1 MPISSVV
8 KNFRDGT
15 ITISDG
21 TTPTPLSLTV
31 QYEAGDLSL
40 SGVNYSSTG
49 PVEYTKYLDRGELGT
64 VRRTSRSFATG
75 SFSCQMTEFSDGT
88 NQNVWDIVNRSG
100 VFSSAVST
108 LGANADL
115 YCLLIVL
122 TVEGSNFGGSETDHI
137 LTMNNCR
144 CSIDFAE
151 GDPNSFTINF
161 EVLGAI
167 TAT

>member
-1 MPISSVV
+1 MAISSVV
-8 KNFRDGT
+8 KNYRDGSIVFNDAT
-15 ITISDG
+15 S
-21 TTPTPLSLTV
+21 PTPITLTV
-31 QYEAGDLSL
+31 QFESGDLSL

-49 PVEYTKYLDRGELGT
+49 PVEYTKYLDRGELGS

-75 SFSCQMTEFSDGT
+75 SLSCQMTDLSDGT
-88 NQNVWDIVNRSG
+88 DRLIWDAVNRSG
-100 VFSSAVST
+100 AWASAVST

-115 YCLLIVL
+115 YTLQIVI
-122 TVEGSNFGGSETDHI
+122 TIEGTNFGDAADHV

-151 GDPNSFTINF
+151 GDPNSFTIHF

>member
-21 TTPTPLSLTV
+21 TSPSPLTLTV

-64 VRRTSRSFATG
+64 VRRTNRSFAAG
-75 SFSCQMTEFSDGT
+75 SFSCQMTELSDGT

-100 VFSSAVST
+100 AFSSAVST
-108 LGANADL
+108 LGASADL
-115 YCLLIVL
+115 YTLQIVL
-122 TVEGSNFGGSETDHI
+122 TVEGTNFGDSADHI
-137 LTMNNCR
+137 LTLNNCR

-151 GDPNSFTINF
+151 GDPNSFTITF

-167 TAT
+167 AAT